1 MRESILGSPCAS
13 LHRVETSLRT
23 STSNWWRPEE
33 EHSHPRES
41 RLYTVRARGRLPL
54 GSKYDLVPRTSR
66 KGTRFENQTLDLSG
80 ILSCGFRVRFIVDR
94 KHAHRYLPSQIDSS
108 EQQFL
113 NLFETKSHR
122 FMRCAS
128 EKVIRFQRMR
138 SRARTLRNNSLL
150 KTVVAEKY
158 FRTRLTHSNLICNAI
173 AGGAVL
179 NESEVITKSFF

>member
-1 MRESILGSPCAS
+1 MKGRKPRWWSNGGMRESILGSPCAS

-54 GSKYDLVPRTSR
+54 GSKYDLVQRTSR

-94 KHAHRYLPSQIDSS
+94 KQIHTDSCVARAR
-108 EQQFL
+108 
-113 NLFETKSHR
+113 KSYDSNACVR
-122 FMRCAS
+122 AS
-128 EKVIRFQRMR
+128 ENVKKQQ
-138 SRARTLRNNSLL
+138 SD
-150 KTVVAEKY
+150 Y
-158 FRTRLTHSNLICNAI
+158 
-173 AGGAVL
+173 
-179 NESEVITKSFF
+179 